1 MSSERRDAGRGACV
15 NARSGVVRRPG
26 AVGTGRVAP
35 IGLYWDRE
43 VWVQA
48 RSAFVSDLDHS
59 PGEPAETFI
68 DWLHAAIRTRA
79 ALSPADRAR
88 VVVPATPVQEWGQSQ
103 GISRMSPLEVE
114 LVVAVDEAI
123 VADRRHRNRLCS
135 RSAFVQ
141 DAVLVAIEA
150 ARARHPA
157 GHLELVTGRL
167 PNNPVRRHGRGVSAR
182 SGAVQA

>member
-1 MSSERRDAGRGACV
+1 MSSERRYAGKRAGLP
-15 NARSGVVRRPG
+15 ARASVVRRPG
-26 AVGTGRVAP
+26 AVGTGEVAP
-35 IGLYWDRE
+35 IRLYWNRE

-68 DWLHAAIRTRA
+68 DWLHAAIRTHA

-88 VVVPATPVQEWGQSQ
+88 VVVPATPVQEWGQSE
-103 GISRMSPLEVE
+103 GISRMSPLKVE
-114 LVVAVDEAI
+114 LVAAVDGAI

-141 DAVLVAIEA
+141 GAVLVAFEA

-157 GHLELVTGRL
+157 GHLEVITGRL
-167 PNNPVRRHGRGVSAR
+167 PNNPVRRHRRGVSAR
-182 SGAVQA
+182 SGVVRT